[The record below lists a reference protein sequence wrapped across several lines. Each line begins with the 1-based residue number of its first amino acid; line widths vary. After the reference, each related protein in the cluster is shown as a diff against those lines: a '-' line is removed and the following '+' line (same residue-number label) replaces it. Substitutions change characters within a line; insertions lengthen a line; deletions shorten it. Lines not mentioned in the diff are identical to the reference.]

1 MNAPIIK
8 TAAGKYAGHDLSDRY
23 QQTQGR
29 VLLTGIQALVRLPMD
44 QARLDRQNGLR
55 TAGFIS
61 GYRGSPLGGYDQELW
76 HQQALLQKHNIRF
89 QPGLNEDLAATMV
102 WGTQQAQAFPGS
114 RFDGIFGLWYGK
126 GPGLDRST
134 DALRHANSY
143 GTAALGGVLACVG
156 DDHTAQ
162 SSIFPHQSDHIL
174 EAVMMPTLSPA
185 SIDEYLTLGLA
196 GYAMSRFCGLWTGFK
211 TVTEVVESGRTV
223 TLPDTPHFILPHDL
237 PLPSY
242 GLNADPHL
250 AWPQQRAELE
260 RRVVDERLPA
270 ALAFARVNQFNRI
283 VYGSRKP
290 RIALVTI
297 GKAHLDTLRALRE
310 MGISEADA
318 SRLGIAVYRMAMT
331 WPVEPEGLRHL
342 ARGLTGLL
350 VVEEKRSFVERQI
363 KDLLYHLPAGQRPV
377 VAGKILPTGEP
388 LLPDVLD
395 LSPSSVSEAITRF
408 LKMLGIEDER
418 IDQRTAPKP
427 DAPAADGTIAGL
439 LARKP
444 FFCSGCPHN
453 SSTHV
458 PDGSFATAGIGCHV
472 MALGEARNT
481 RTWCQMGGEG
491 AQWVGLSGFT
501 DMPHLFAN
509 MGDGT
514 YQHSGLLSIR
524 QAVVA
529 QASMTFK
536 LLYND
541 AVAMTG
547 GQAPDGRPTVFQV
560 AAQIAAEGVAQISV
574 VTDEPGKYAGFGT
587 FPAGVTIHHRHE
599 LDAIQRRYRDLPG
612 VSVIIYDQTCAA
624 EKRRRRKRQ
633 KQDLPVR
640 AFINERVCEGCGD
653 CQKTSNCIAVEPSE
667 TDRGRKRRINQTA
680 CNGDLSC
687 IDGFCPS
694 FVTIEGTF
702 PRKPDADQ
710 LTGIEADYAARLAE
724 PIFAG
729 SLDRPYG
736 ILVTGIG
743 GSGIVTIGAILAMA
757 AHFENKA
764 AECLNFTGL
773 SQKNGAVVSHLQI
786 ALHDSSLDVAR
797 IHERQADLMLACDL
811 AVAASPMARPLCD
824 KTRTAI
830 VANMNLTPTADFVTQ
845 PDLLLDGD
853 LHRRALAR
861 VSNEAQSSYIE
872 AMHLA
877 EALFG
882 DTTFSGILLLG
893 IAYQRGLIPV
903 AAAAIERAIDLNGVA
918 VASNRRA
925 FLWGRIFA
933 AMPETMATYLDVV
946 ADRTAPT
953 LSKIIAANRA
963 DLVAYQNETL
973 ARRYEQHVQRIAALE
988 KAQQGDIGALT
999 ETVAKAY
1006 YKLLAYKDEYE
1017 VARLYTDGDFLKQ
1030 LGAAFDDPTHLTFHM
1045 APPLLAP
1052 RDPAT
1057 GKRQKIKLHGKWVM
1071 PLFRLLKHGKFLRG
1085 TAFDPFGWQ
1094 SDRHLERQQIKD
1106 YEDDLELIAI
1116 HLSAQNMEAAVA
1128 LAALPQQIRGFGHIK
1143 EASAAAIRDKRETLR
1158 RSLVATET
1166 QEAPAR
1172 CA

>member
-8 TAAGKYAGHDLSDRY
+8 TAAGKYTGHQLSDRY
-23 QQTQGR
+23 EQIQGR
-29 VLLTGIQALVRLPMD
+29 VLLTGIQALVRLPID

-76 HQQALLQKHNIRF
+76 HQQALLEQHDIRF

-114 RFDGIFGLWYGK
+114 RFDGVFGLWYGK

-223 TLPDTPHFILPHDL
+223 TLSDAPHFILPHDL
-237 PLPSY
+237 TLPPH

-283 VYGSRKP
+283 VYGPPKP
-290 RIALVTI
+290 RIAIVTI

-310 MGISEADA
+310 MGISEVDA
-318 SRLGIAVYRMAMT
+318 IRLGIAVYRMAMT
-331 WPVEPEGLRHL
+331 WPVEPEGLRRL
-342 ARGLTGLL
+342 ASGLTGLL
-350 VVEEKRSFVERQI
+350 VVEEKRSFVERQV
-363 KDLLYHLPAGQRPV
+363 KDLLYHLPADQRPV
-377 VAGKILPTGEP
+377 VAGKSLPNGEP
-388 LLPDVLD
+388 LLPNVLD
-395 LSPSSVSEAITRF
+395 LTPATVSGAITRF
-408 LKMLGIEDER
+408 LQMLHIEDTR
-418 IDQRTAPKP
+418 INQRAASK
-427 DAPAADGTIAGL
+427 PAASVPNEQISGL
-439 LARKP
+439 LTRKP

-453 SSTHV
+453 SSTNV

-472 MALGEARNT
+472 MALGDARNT

-501 DMPHLFAN
+501 EMPHLFAN

-524 QAVVA
+524 QAVIA
-529 QASMTFK
+529 KASMTFK

-547 GQAPDGRPTVFQV
+547 GQIPDGGPNVFQI
-560 AAQIAAEGVAQISV
+560 AAQIAAEGVSHISV
-574 VTDEPGKYAGFGT
+574 VTDEPGKYSDAGT
-587 FPAGVTIHHRHE
+587 FPAGVTVHHRHE
-599 LDAIQRRYRDLPG
+599 LETIQRQYRDLPG

-633 KQDLPVR
+633 RQELPVR

-667 TDRGRKRRINQTA
+667 TDQGRKRRINQTA

-687 IDGFCPS
+687 VDGFCPS
-694 FVTIEGTF
+694 FITIEGAS
-702 PRKPDADQ
+702 PRKPAADR
-710 LTGIEADYAARLAE
+710 LTGIEADYAARLTE

-729 SLDRPYG
+729 ALDQPYR
-736 ILVTGIG
+736 IVVTGIG

-757 AHFENKA
+757 AHLENKA

-797 IHERQADLMLACDL
+797 IHEHQADLMLACDL

-824 KTRTAI
+824 ATRTAI

-845 PDLLLDGD
+845 PDILLDAD

-861 VSNEAQSSYIE
+861 VSNDAQSSYIE

-893 IAYQRGLIPV
+893 MAYQRGLIPV

-918 VASNRRA
+918 VELNRRA

-933 AMPETMATYLDVV
+933 ALPEAMEQYVD
-946 ADRTAPT
+946 TASGHSAPPLT
-953 LSKIIAANRA
+953 RIIAVNRR
-963 DLVAYQNETL
+963 DLVAYQNEAL
-973 ARRYEQHVQRIAALE
+973 ARRYEQQIERISVIE
-988 KAQQGDIGALT
+988 QNHRSTVGSLT

-1017 VARLYTDGDFLKQ
+1017 VARLYTDGAFLKQ
-1030 LGAAFDDPTHLTFHM
+1030 LDATFDGHTRFAFHM

-1052 RDPAT
+1052 LDRAT
-1057 GKRQKIKLHGKWVM
+1057 GKRRKIKLNGKWVM
-1071 PLFRLLKHGKFLRG
+1071 PLLKLLKHGKFLRG
-1085 TAFDPFGWQ
+1085 TVFDPFGWQ
-1094 SDRHLERQQIKD
+1094 SDRRLERQQIRE
-1106 YEDDLELIAI
+1106 YESDLELIALN
-1116 HLSAQNMEAAVA
+1116 LSPQNIETAIS
-1128 LAALPQQIRGFGHIK
+1128 LAAIPLQIRGFGHIK
-1143 EASAAAIRDKRETLR
+1143 EASVADANRRREILR
-1158 RSLVATET
+1158 RSLVTPEI
-1166 QEAPAR
+1166 QEEPAL